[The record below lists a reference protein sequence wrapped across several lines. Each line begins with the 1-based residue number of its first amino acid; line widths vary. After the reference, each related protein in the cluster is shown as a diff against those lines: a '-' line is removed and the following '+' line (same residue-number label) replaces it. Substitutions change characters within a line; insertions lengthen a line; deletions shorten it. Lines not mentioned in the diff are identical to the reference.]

1 MKLFVFLAL
10 VAGAFALQECPENSH
25 YESCGTACPLT
36 CKNYKSPPKFCVL
49 MCNPGCHCDS
59 GYVKSDDGSCVL
71 PEECS
76 SNAPEQVCG
85 VNEQFNSCGTDCP
98 LTCDNYDNPPRVC
111 NMMCRIGCECKE
123 GFVRNRA
130 GKCVKPEQ
138 CPQRAEQVCG
148 ENERYNGCGTA
159 CPLTCDNYD
168 NPPKF
173 CNFMCKI
180 GCECEDGYVRS
191 NDGRC
196 VRPEQCP
203 QRAEEKNCED
213 KPESGMCMAYMPMW
227 YYDTESQ
234 TCKKFIYG
242 GCQGNGNRYASKE
255 ECMKQCGVESQFSSD
270 ICDLPAET
278 GRCFGYFQRY
288 YFDKEA
294 KQCKK
299 FVFGGCGG
307 NENNFKTLEE
317 CQGTCGNRA
326 EQVCGVN
333 EQFNGCGTDCPLT
346 CDNYDNPPI
355 FCNKMCRIGCEC
367 KKGFVRN
374 RAGKCVKPEQCPQ
387 RAAALDRP
395 DCDKAAETGVC
406 RAFIPRFYYDQ
417 VAGMCKSFIYG
428 GCGGNRNNFETEEEC
443 YNKCGALASSNPC
456 DQEKKKGPCRAA
468 FRKYFFNKE
477 TGKCELFYY
486 GGCQGNDNRFN
497 TQAECEAMCVH

>member
-1 MKLFVFLAL
+1 MKFFVFLAL

-36 CKNYKSPPKFCVL
+36 CKNYQNPPKFCVL
-49 MCNPGCHCDS
+49 MCNPGCHCDP

-85 VNEQFNSCGTDCP
+85 
-98 LTCDNYDNPPRVC
+98 
-111 NMMCRIGCECKE
+111 
-123 GFVRNRA
+123 
-130 GKCVKPEQ
+130 
-138 CPQRAEQVCG
+138 
-148 ENERYNGCGTA
+148 ENERYNRCGTA

-196 VRPEQCP
+196 VRPEHCP
-203 QRAEEKNCED
+203 QRAVEKNCED
-213 KPESGMCMAYMPMW
+213 KPDSGVCMAYMPMF
-227 YYDTESQ
+227 YYDAETQ
-234 TCKKFIYG
+234 TCRKFIYG
-242 GCQGNGNRYASKE
+242 GCQGNGNRYASEE
-255 ECMKQCGVESQFSSD
+255 ECMKQCGVESQSSSD
-270 ICDLPAET
+270 ACDLPAET

-288 YFDKEA
+288 YFDKED

-307 NENNFKTLEE
+307 NANNFKTLEE
-317 CQGTCGNRA
+317 CQGTCG
-326 EQVCGVN
+326 
-333 EQFNGCGTDCPLT
+333 D
-346 CDNYDNPPI
+346 
-355 FCNKMCRIGCEC
+355 
-367 KKGFVRN
+367 
-374 RAGKCVKPEQCPQ
+374 

-443 YNKCGALASSNPC
+443 YNKCGGILKNAKPCVNTNSAVSSIHQGAPA
-456 DQEKKKGPCRAA
+456 EK
-468 FRKYFFNKE
+468 
-477 TGKCELFYY
+477 TII
-486 GGCQGNDNRFN
+486 
-497 TQAECEAMCVH
+497 

>member
-1 MKLFVFLAL
+1 MKFFVFLAL

-36 CKNYKSPPKFCVL
+36 CKNFKNPPKFCVL
-49 MCNPGCHCDS
+49 MCNPGCHCDP

-85 VNEQFNSCGTDCP
+85 ENEQFNACGTDCP

-138 CPQRAEQVCG
+138 CPRRAEQVCG

-173 CNFMCKI
+173 CNLMCKI

-203 QRAEEKNCED
+203 QRAVEKNCED

-227 YYDTESQ
+227 YYDTETQ
-234 TCKKFIYG
+234 TCRKFIYG
-242 GCQGNGNRYASKE
+242 GCRGNGNRYASEE
-255 ECMKQCGVESQFSSD
+255 ECMKQCGVESQSSSD
-270 ICDLPAET
+270 VCDLPAET

-288 YFDKEA
+288 YFDKED

-307 NENNFKTLEE
+307 NANNFKTLEE
-317 CQGTCGNRA
+317 CQGTCGDHA
-326 EQVCGVN
+326 EQVCGEN
-333 EQFNGCGTDCPLT
+333 ERYNGCGTACPLT
-346 CDNYDNPPI
+346 CDNYDNPPK
-355 FCNKMCRIGCEC
+355 FCNLMCKIGCEC
-367 KKGFVRN
+367 EDGYVRSN
-374 RAGKCVKPEQCPQ
+374 DGRCVRLEQCPQ
-387 RAAALDRP
+387 TAAALDRP

-456 DQEKKKGPCRAA
+456 EQEKKDVKEMTTDSTLKKNAKPCVYTNSAVSSIH
-468 FRKYFFNKE
+468 
-477 TGKCELFYY
+477 
-486 GGCQGNDNRFN
+486 QGAL
-497 TQAECEAMCVH
+497 AE